1 MKNSKLNLHEAKK
14 YIYFHNRNSYPIMR
28 MINRILYKELS
39 CRQKIYKAGFLC
51 LKTHFFVHFSLYF
64 QLFFPVTSLRFHL
77 YYHAFLQAKVVQR
90 TGDSCLSTISMAKP
104 QCPFGLIM
112 HKVKQRLTV
121 HDQSKLAIL
130 SVIYIEHTRCVYFHQ
145 PLHDLRKVA
154 WKRSHISIKH

>member
-1 MKNSKLNLHEAKK
+1 MKQKK
-14 YIYFHNRNSYPIMR
+14 YFHNRKSYPIIR
-28 MINRILYKELS
+28 LINRILYKELS
-39 CRQKIYKAGFLC
+39 CRQKIYKAGILC

-64 QLFFPVTSLRFHL
+64 QLFFPVFSLRFLL
-77 YYHAFLQAKVVQR
+77 YYHVFLQAKVVQR
-90 TGDSCLSTISMAKP
+90 TSDSCLSTISMAKP

-145 PLHDLRKVA
+145 PLNDLL
-154 WKRSHISIKH
+154 